1 MYLDR
6 VGRRT
11 CGCRQMECRCRSDGL
26 ADTMRRPSVGRLTM
40 LQILGRPQRLCNGI
54 SRRQLLQV
62 GGAGLLGVGA
72 TSVAAAEIAGAVR
85 SAPRAKSVMFLYLF
99 GGPSQLETFD
109 MKPDAPSTVQG
120 PFSAIAARTPGMR
133 ICEHLPRLAACSDRY
148 AVIRTLNHTQND
160 HNAAHIICLLYTSPS
175 PRDGLLSRMPSSA

>member
-1 MYLDR
+1 
-6 VGRRT
+6 
-11 CGCRQMECRCRSDGL
+11 
-26 ADTMRRPSVGRLTM
+26 M

-54 SRRQLLQV
+54 SRRQMLQV

-109 MKPDAPSTVQG
+109 MKPEAPSTVHG

-133 ICEHLPRLAACSDRY
+133 IC
-148 AVIRTLNHTQND
+148 
-160 HNAAHIICLLYTSPS
+160 
-175 PRDGLLSRMPSSA
+175 